1 MRDSQ
6 IAALTA
12 AYCPPISGVMGKLVA
27 GALVA
32 SLAWG
37 AAWWLLRPTL
47 AAEPAACDDRCG
59 EGTQCEEGLCVVQTQ
74 EAVEEPT
81 GKRKRRRKRRKRR
94 RGGSSDN
101 LGADSDAD
109 AQAQAPRVDDS
120 HIPAFSNGAQALDL
134 NGGSE
139 RLTDSQVSKEV
150 RKLTPRFQRCIV
162 NASVGDAILRGKV
175 KIKARI
181 GGNGK
186 VSQVSASAPSVIRES
201 GAIPC
206 IRKAVYDHRF
216 PSYDGP
222 SMGVDLSFEVD

>member
-6 IAALTA
+6 LSTLTA
-12 AYCPPISGVMGKLVA
+12 ACRPPISDVMGKLVA

-32 SLAWG
+32 SLGWG
-37 AAWWLLRPTL
+37 AAWWLLRPMEAT
-47 AAEPAACDDRCG
+47 EPAACDDRCG
-59 EGTQCEEGLCVVQTQ
+59 EGTQCEDGLCVIETQ

-81 GKRKRRRKRRKRR
+81 RKRKRRRKRRKRR
-94 RGGSSDN
+94 GGNSDEGEAESN
-101 LGADSDAD
+101 DP
-109 AQAQAPRVDDS
+109 QAPRVDDS
-120 HIPAFSNGAQALDL
+120 HIPAFSNDAQALDL

-139 RLTDSQVSKEV
+139 RLTDNQVSNEV

-162 NASVGDAILRGKV
+162 NASVGDAVLRGKV

-181 GGNGK
+181 SGKGK

>member
-1 MRDSQ
+1 MCDSQ
-6 IAALTA
+6 LIALTA
-12 AYCPPISGVMGKLVA
+12 AHRPPISGVMGKLVA

-37 AAWWLLRPTL
+37 AAWWLLCPIQT
-47 AAEPAACDDRCG
+47 AEPTACDDRCG
-59 EGTQCEEGLCVVQTQ
+59 TGTRCEDGLCVVEAQ
-74 EAVEEPT
+74 EVAEEPT
-81 GKRKRRRKRRKRR
+81 RKRKRRRKRKKR
-94 RGGSSDN
+94 RGGGANDI
-101 LGADSDAD
+101 GADSDAD

-139 RLTDSQVSKEV
+139 RLTDSQVGSEV
-150 RKLTPRFQRCIV
+150 RKLTPRFQRCIA
-162 NASVGDAILRGKV
+162 NASVGDAVLRGKV